1 MAGYQRKRRGLAA
14 VFIAAIVIILGAGT
28 CFAYP
33 YIETVLS
40 PKTQVLTALK
50 EVGEDC
56 QTQTEQILEE
66 VTGLLTDQT
75 EFTGEVTV
83 TQAQLDETD
92 YLKEMS
98 LDRADFQIQTNAKKQ
113 SISGKVSA
121 DNSTQN
127 TKREAAISADK
138 HKLKE
143 WLEASGYGYFYQDID
158 RVLNSVDSDT
168 VKEYMDVVQKLSK
181 HLQSALAVTLD
192 QSVYEKNG
200 KEELEIQGEEIST
213 TAYTITITKE
223 ALLAGVEEFLN
234 RVYSDS
240 ELSSYTTMFATFSG
254 YSRYDL
260 SRQAQELLAQM
271 DGVDIRVYLNKDKKP
286 VKLATE
292 FDTDFS
298 YITIEMQG
306 KDHWNEQMGFRAATQ
321 RSVLTVTEETGDGK
335 KNFDIEMR
343 YHEENQEPYGYIAL
357 KLEKEN
363 RNIVCQE
370 GKLMMKYQG
379 HELSAA
385 FTGKC
390 TYQLYTGKS

>member
-1 MAGYQRKRRGLAA
+1 MAGYRRKKRGVAVA
-14 VFIAAIVIILGAGT
+14 VFTAAIVIILGAGT

-33 YIETVLS
+33 YIETIIS
-40 PKTQVLTALK
+40 PKAQVLTALK

-92 YLKEMS
+92 YLKEMA
-98 LDRADFQIQTNAKKQ
+98 LDRADFQIQTNAQKQ

-121 DNSTQN
+121 SHSTQN
-127 TKREAAISADK
+127 NKREATISLDK

-143 WLEASGYGYFYQDID
+143 WLETSGYGYLYQDID
-158 RVLNSVDSDT
+158 MVLNSVDSDT
-168 VKEYMDVVQKLSK
+168 MKEYMDVAQKLSK
-181 HLQSALAVTLD
+181 HLQSAMAVTLD
-192 QSVYEKNG
+192 QSIYEKNG
-200 KEELEIQGEEIST
+200 KEELAIQGEQIST

-234 RVYSDS
+234 RVYADS

-260 SRQAQELLAQM
+260 SRQAQDLFAQM
-271 DGVDIRVYLNKDKKP
+271 EGVDIHVYLNKDKKL
-286 VKLATE
+286 VRLATE

-306 KDHWNEQMGFRAATQ
+306 KDHWNEQMGFRAA
-321 RSVLTVTEETGDGK
+321 LCFDGD
-335 KNFDIEMR
+335 R
-343 YHEENQEPYGYIAL
+343 
-357 KLEKEN
+357 
-363 RNIVCQE
+363 RNC
-370 GKLMMKYQG
+370 
-379 HELSAA
+379 
-385 FTGKC
+385 
-390 TYQLYTGKS
+390 